1 MLVNVAQI
9 ENENIIVVRYK
20 APFNPNID
28 IVAAQEQIAT
38 LLSTIDGVAYRIDDL
53 SEAQMSWNQFVDGI
67 FVATRDVPGSM
78 TDPRIQ
84 GILVGEYE
92 MVRLASESM
101 KQDQYGSTNTPMY
114 TSLDEALKYA
124 RENVMEAK

>member
-1 MLVNVAQI
+1 MLVDVAQI
-9 ENENIIVVRYK
+9 ENENIIIVRYK
-20 APFNPNID
+20 APFNPNED

-38 LLSTIDGVAYRIDDL
+38 LLPTMGSVAYRIDDL

-101 KQDQYGSTNTPMY
+101 KQDQYGATNTPMF
-114 TSLDEALKYA
+114 TSLDEALNYA
-124 RENVMEAK
+124 RENMLEIK

>member
-38 LLSTIDGVAYRIDDL
+38 LLPTIDGVAYRIDDL